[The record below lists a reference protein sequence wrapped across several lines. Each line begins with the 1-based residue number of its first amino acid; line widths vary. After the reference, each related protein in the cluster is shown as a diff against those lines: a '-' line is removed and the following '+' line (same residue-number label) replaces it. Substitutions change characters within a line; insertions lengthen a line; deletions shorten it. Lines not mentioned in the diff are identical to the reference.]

1 MNVVRHDHEG
11 VQDIMSEDAGV
22 VLDGFHDHVGN
33 GRLAKVECAGAGF
46 VQQSI
51 HGVEGL
57 SGVERGRGEGTV
69 GRQAVVETPGK
80 EDGLLRFVQVW
91 QSPLVKRHT
100 GVVPQTQ
107 RNSRN

>member
-1 MNVVRHDHEG
+1 MNVVRHDDEG

-57 SGVERGRGEGTV
+57 SGVERGRG
-69 GRQAVVETPGK
+69 
-80 EDGLLRFVQVW
+80 GLLRFVQVW